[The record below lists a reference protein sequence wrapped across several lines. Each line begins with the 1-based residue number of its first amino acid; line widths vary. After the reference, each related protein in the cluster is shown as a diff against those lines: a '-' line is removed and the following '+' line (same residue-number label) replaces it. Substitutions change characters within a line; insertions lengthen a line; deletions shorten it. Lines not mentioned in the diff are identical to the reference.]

1 MKREVAVKNTGNFR
15 RVCPIKRAPVFRL
28 NENISVWD
36 IAPRAVSIQTQQM
49 RIRWPVKPAF
59 HTGERKRPAWC
70 SPEPRISYGLRT

>member
-15 RVCPIKRAPVFRL
+15 RVCPINGRRFPGER
-28 NENISVWD
+28 NISVWD
-36 IAPRAVSIQTQQM
+36 IALRAASIQTKQM
-49 RIRWPVKPAF
+49 RIRWPDLPAF